1 MHGRGEGMIDWT
13 VRLKTSSTEPQSG
26 CTVDGRLTGQW
37 VETLKWLFPQEQA
50 TLHAL
55 RYGRETLTFR

>member
-1 MHGRGEGMIDWT
+1 MIDWT